1 MSKKKNERDFTK
13 EVKEIADEI
22 SINRDENIELSDEDV
37 QEFDHFEE
45 IHHVLNNVINAIG
58 LEEIS
63 HKDRVPQVVWHDV
76 IHSIIMHIMMRTD
89 KNYVTEL
96 MSDIDAE
103 RLNFIDEW
111 NNYRVE
117 VGQMSAMSKENF
129 EQVVD
134 AVKDFNDED
143 KTIH

>member
-63 HKDRVPQVVWHDV
+63 NKDRMPVAVWHDV
-76 IHSIIMHIMMRTD
+76 MHSIIMHIMMRTD
-89 KNYVTEL
+89 INYVTEL

-103 RLNFIDEW
+103 RLGFIDDW
-111 NNYRVE
+111 NNHRVE
-117 VGQMSAMSKENF
+117 VGQMSAMSKESF
-129 EQVVD
+129 EKLLTVT
-134 AVKDFNDED
+134 ED
-143 KTIH
+143 NNETIH

>member
-37 QEFDHFEE
+37 QEFNDFEE

-63 HKDRVPQVVWHDV
+63 NKDRMPVAVWHDV
-76 IHSIIMHIMMRTD
+76 MHSIIMHIMMRTD

-103 RLNFIDEW
+103 RLGFIDDW
-111 NNYRVE
+111 NNHRVE
-117 VGQMSAMSKENF
+117 VGQMSAMSKESF
-129 EQVVD
+129 EKLLTVT
-134 AVKDFNDED
+134 ED
-143 KTIH
+143 NNETIH

>member
-63 HKDRVPQVVWHDV
+63 HKDRVPQVVWHEV

-89 KNYVTEL
+89 INYVTEL

-103 RLNFIDEW
+103 RLGFIDDW
-111 NNYRVE
+111 NNHRVE
-117 VGQMSAMSKENF
+117 VGQMSAMSKESF
-129 EQVVD
+129 EKLLTVT
-134 AVKDFNDED
+134 ED
-143 KTIH
+143 NNETIH